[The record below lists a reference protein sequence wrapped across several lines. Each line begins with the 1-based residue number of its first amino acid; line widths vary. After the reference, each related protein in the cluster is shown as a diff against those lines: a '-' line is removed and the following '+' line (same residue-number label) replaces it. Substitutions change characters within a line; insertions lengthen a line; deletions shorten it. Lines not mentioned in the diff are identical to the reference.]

1 MLVRAFVLGCSAGN
15 DLGIAGL
22 DTKRVWI
29 GVKDS
34 TRAPTI
40 GSTGSIHESG
50 KVTE

>member
-1 MLVRAFVLGCSAGN
+1 MLVRAFVLDCSVRN

-34 TRAPTI
+34 SRAPTI
-40 GSTGSIHESG
+40 
-50 KVTE
+50 